1 MPPKR
6 GRRLIKKKQPEPE
19 PEPETPTA
27 ATQQPVEQAPARGK
41 KQTNNDEMETDQQII
56 QEVVNETI
64 ENLKDASDA
73 KNTGDA
79 EMEESSL
86 LDQDD
91 SENAENDAIENA
103 KPETENTGENPAE
116 NSTAEDATTEQ
127 DEIITVSGESASQ
140 FYELSWKDQSDPEE
154 NIAKAASVAYLETQS
169 RTNQA
174 IFIAANVKS
183 LNHLVKLKN
192 NFDVETYILACK
204 YFSFAKEYCDLVI
217 SVSDYNKS
225 VGQIYCN
232 SIQFLGKAQSKFKI
246 MLQMAKKRQN
256 KKGERYA
263 VIPVPSMY
271 STRIVRKVVEYLSF
285 GTLKIERNIT
295 EPALLNLYRCFEYFK
310 ILSAPNNEVL
320 PILQNILT
328 EKNFEAETFQLEKIT
343 NHCETMYSKSY
354 YIHPN
359 LFRKRDPTG
368 QIIGHNKNNNN
379 HNNNNSNSAGP
390 TPAKKF
396 RKNSVNSQRPPAI
409 SYVDQEIEVP
419 TDEKIK
425 ARTAKFGEQTEDNK
439 TLVRRSQSRFSEA
452 GYIKETKNQNF
463 RKSAGRFSRGR
474 SMPRNFERG
483 TTPALESVQAKL
495 VARKSQQRDFG
506 GNGPQRFN
514 KFDNRNRSRANSRRP
529 SAKRFDS
536 RPIRN
541 QTRSRNASPVYQKR
555 RSRSRSPEY
564 RRRRSRTP
572 PRRRSRTP
580 PRNNNRRSR
589 ARSVSRA
596 RSSRREISYV
606 PNNQKSPKTQKP
618 QNQSFQVYAANTQ
631 PYYGQGRQVQMQAMP
646 VGYPQ
651 FGSQNNQPIS
661 YQPVT
666 YVPVQNA
673 LTTDTRTVLRGAR
686 TSVRRF

>member
-225 VGQIYCN
+225 VGQIYAWGRKRKN
-232 SIQFLGKAQSKFKI
+232 LEFSGRTKIGSQYFSGQFLFFF
-246 MLQMAKKRQN
+246 
-256 KKGERYA
+256 
-263 VIPVPSMY
+263 
-271 STRIVRKVVEYLSF
+271 STLFFIATAFNFSVRLS
-285 GTLKIERNIT
+285 
-295 EPALLNLYRCFEYFK
+295 
-310 ILSAPNNEVL
+310 
-320 PILQNILT
+320 
-328 EKNFEAETFQLEKIT
+328 
-343 NHCETMYSKSY
+343 
-354 YIHPN
+354 PN
-359 LFRKRDPTG
+359 LKLCCKWLKSGRIK
-368 QIIGHNKNNNN
+368 K
-379 HNNNNSNSAGP
+379 
-390 TPAKKF
+390 AKGTRLF
-396 RKNSVNSQRPPAI
+396 LCRVCILPGLF
-409 SYVDQEIEVP
+409 
-419 TDEKIK
+419 EK
-425 ARTAKFGEQTEDNK
+425 
-439 TLVRRSQSRFSEA
+439 
-452 GYIKETKNQNF
+452 
-463 RKSAGRFSRGR
+463 
-474 SMPRNFERG
+474 
-483 TTPALESVQAKL
+483 
-495 VARKSQQRDFG
+495 
-506 GNGPQRFN
+506 
-514 KFDNRNRSRANSRRP
+514 
-529 SAKRFDS
+529 
-536 RPIRN
+536 
-541 QTRSRNASPVYQKR
+541 
-555 RSRSRSPEY
+555 
-564 RRRRSRTP
+564 
-572 PRRRSRTP
+572 
-580 PRNNNRRSR
+580 
-589 ARSVSRA
+589 
-596 RSSRREISYV
+596 
-606 PNNQKSPKTQKP
+606 
-618 QNQSFQVYAANTQ
+618 
-631 PYYGQGRQVQMQAMP
+631 
-646 VGYPQ
+646 
-651 FGSQNNQPIS
+651 
-661 YQPVT
+661 
-666 YVPVQNA
+666 
-673 LTTDTRTVLRGAR
+673 
-686 TSVRRF
+686 